1 MSKIVRFRIRFIVTA
16 IVAVCALSIVNAS
29 SGLSQFSAGRD
40 VKMMVADSENA
51 FISLPEKIEV
61 NMSVIDEKDKNDG
74 ESGSNQQELAFKVKN
89 NLGNDIKLIK
99 IAFEDPD
106 FPLNFQGIHHT

>member
-51 FISLPEKIEV
+51 FISLPEK
-61 NMSVIDEKDKNDG
+61 
-74 ESGSNQQELAFKVKN
+74 
-89 NLGNDIKLIK
+89 
-99 IAFEDPD
+99 
-106 FPLNFQGIHHT
+106 